1 MGGVSTAPQREQGFP
16 RELLAADETIL
27 LELKPSAVPFVIAP
41 ALAMSTVLGTFLLA
55 FALLAVESVPLAIR
69 TCGLPLV
76 VLALVLVLTS
86 ITGYLTW
93 RNTFFAVTDKRVL
106 QKSGLIGMNAF
117 DAPLTSIQN
126 VTLLQ
131 PFFFKLFG
139 IGTIV
144 FATSGTGGGA
154 AIPRN
159 REDRRERDVARG
171 EHRLRRRPGPRRDE
185 EAGPGA
191 RRAGRRPP
199 EGAGVPQDGGDV
211 QRGRDLPDGD
221 GHGPAGRSPR
231 APRRHDRTP
240 EKVREVLRVLRSAD
254 GGEPDVLREVRGTRE
269 LRRRG

>member
-1 MGGVSTAPQREQGFP
+1 MGGVSTATQREQGFP

-154 AIPRN
+154 AIPRAAIGRTVASAMWLAGN
-159 REDRRERDVARG
+159 IVFAGVRDPVATRKRVQELVEQAVARQKEREYRKMAETFKEVG
-171 EHRLRRRPGPRRDE
+171 TSPMPVAPMSPVAAPGPPVATISPPRKAAKFCE
-185 EAGPGA
+185 FCGA
-191 RRAGRRPP
+191 RIEGNPTFCAKCGGR
-199 EGAGVPQDGGDV
+199 VN
-211 QRGRDLPDGD
+211 
-221 GHGPAGRSPR
+221 
-231 APRRHDRTP
+231 
-240 EKVREVLRVLRSAD
+240 
-254 GGEPDVLREVRGTRE
+254 
-269 LRRRG
+269 

>member
-1 MGGVSTAPQREQGFP
+1 MASRRAEGFP

-117 DAPLTSIQN
+117 DAPLSSIQN
-126 VTLLQ
+126 VTLMQ

-154 AIPRN
+154 AVQRAQIARGMANAMWLAGNIVFAGVKDPVAMRK
-159 REDRRERDVARG
+159 RVQELVEQAVARQKERDYRKMAETFRDVGTSPMATVTIPQGAVTAPPMATVA
-171 EHRLRRRPGPRRDE
+171 PPRKAAKFCE
-185 EAGPGA
+185 FCGA
-191 RRAGRRPP
+191 RIDGAPTFCAKCGGR
-199 EGAGVPQDGGDV
+199 VN
-211 QRGRDLPDGD
+211 
-221 GHGPAGRSPR
+221 
-231 APRRHDRTP
+231 
-240 EKVREVLRVLRSAD
+240 
-254 GGEPDVLREVRGTRE
+254 
-269 LRRRG
+269 